1 MEIILAA
8 PISAFIITK
17 NEEERLPK
25 TISALQPWVDEIIV
39 VDSGSTDRTVSIAQ
53 QMGAKV
59 FYRKWTGYGDQKR
72 FGEQQC
78 TNDWLLNVDAD
89 EVITAGLAH
98 EIQFLFNGSADLQ
111 PGAFKIKILNV
122 YPGDDAPRAFAK
134 DYNVVRLYH
143 RAVGHFRDHPVY
155 DRVVLKNTNAAQL
168 QNPIY
173 HYPFVSFEHLIAKNN
188 RYSSFR
194 SQNSE
199 SHGTL
204 LLTLRLVFEFPV
216 NFIKFYLFRLHFT
229 GGWKG
234 FYFSL
239 CHAFMRTS
247 RVAKMLEQSTPRQTR
262 SAYAI
267 SSKNSEK
274 TSQPIIPNTATF

>member
-1 MEIILAA
+1 MILAA

-17 NEEERLPK
+17 NEEDRLPA
-25 TISALQPWVDEIIV
+25 TISALQAWVDEIIV

-53 QMGAKV
+53 RMGAKV
-59 FYRKWTGYGDQKR
+59 FYREWTGYGDQKR

-78 TNDWLLNVDAD
+78 TNDWLLNIDAD
-89 EVITAGLAH
+89 EVVTASLAH
-98 EIQFLFNGSADLQ
+98 EIQSLFEGGTDLQ

-122 YPGDDAPRAFAK
+122 YPGDNAPRPFAK

-143 RAVGHFRDHPVY
+143 RTVGQYRDHPVY
-155 DRVVLKNTNAAQL
+155 DRVVLKNKNAVQL

-173 HYPFVSFEHLIAKNN
+173 HYPFVSFEHLISKNN
-188 RYSSFR
+188 QYSSFR

-199 SHGTL
+199 RHGTL
-204 LLTLRLVFEFPV
+204 LLTLRLLFEFPV

-247 RVAKMLEQSTPRQTR
+247 RVAKMLEQSAQRQARLT
-262 SAYAI
+262 YAT
-267 SSKNSEK
+267 SSQDSEK
-274 TSQPIIPNTATF
+274 TSQPIIPNTVTF